1 MIMIG
6 MITVCIGIPILIILV
21 GVALLC
27 LGKTLLGRVFFG
39 G

>member
-1 MIMIG
+1 MLLIG
-6 MITVCIGIPILIILV
+6 MITVCIGLPALIILI

-27 LGKTLLGRVFFG
+27 LGKALVCRVFG